1 MQLIENRV
9 IVATNPKSPQFEN
22 ELGVSFF
29 HSRSPRLGRTR
40 IDLSARPSGSASAK
54 ACQGSGV
61 SKVVLLPG
69 HVQPVWAGHPWIFAQ
84 AVARIEGGATAGD
97 VIDVV
102 DPRGNFLGRG
112 LYSPQSAIVVRI
124 CTRRPDVELDA
135 GFFVA
140 RIEQAIERRR
150 ALGLP
155 SARTNAYRLIN
166 AEGDDLPGLVV
177 DVYADVAVVQFAS
190 IGMKQRQ
197 SLITDALTR
206 LLGCRAIADRTS
218 ERTAKLEGFTAE
230 RGILRGDPSVNELVF
245 EERGLNYKVPFEM
258 GQKTGFYLDQRSL
271 RGRVEQLANGR
282 RVLDA
287 YCFIGSF
294 SLAAARGGASEVV
307 AIDSS
312 ALALE
317 TAARMAELNQLT
329 GKVRYEQ
336 ADALAAL
343 GHAGKQGG
351 YDLVVCDPPKLSPNR
366 ASRNKAF
373 VNLRRIA
380 AAACRATRPSGLLVL
395 CSCSA
400 SLGIDDLTRALAVGG
415 RDVGLVPR
423 VFERWFQGP
432 DHPVPSAFGEGW
444 YLSAVIAGIDTP
456 S

>member
-1 MQLIENRV
+1 L
-9 IVATNPKSPQFEN
+9 F
-22 ELGVSFF
+22 
-29 HSRSPRLGRTR
+29 R
-40 IDLSARPSGSASAK
+40 IAASALHAARFSAAIAACSDSK
-54 ACQGSGV
+54 ACQGSSV
-61 SKVVLLPG
+61 SKLVLLPG

-97 VIDVV
+97 AIDVV
-102 DPRGNFLGRG
+102 DPRGQFLGRG

-124 CTRRPDVELDA
+124 CTRRPETELDA
-135 GFFVA
+135 HFFVT
-140 RIEQAIERRR
+140 RIEQALERRR

-155 SARTNAYRLIN
+155 NARTNAFRLIN

-177 DVYADVAVVQFAS
+177 DIYNDIAVVQFAS
-190 IGMKQRQ
+190 IGMKQREA
-197 SLITDALTR
+197 LITDALMR
-206 LLGCRAIADRTS
+206 LLGCRAVVDRTS
-218 ERTAKLEGFTAE
+218 ERTAKLEGFTTQ
-230 RGILRGDPSVNELVF
+230 RGVLRGDPSFRELNF
-245 EERGLNYKVPFEM
+245 LERGLSYQVPFEM

-271 RGRVEQLANGR
+271 RGRVEQLAQGR

-294 SLAAARGGASEVV
+294 SLAAARGGATEIV

-329 GKVRYEQ
+329 GKIRYEQ
-336 ADALAAL
+336 ADAMAAL
-343 GHAGKQGG
+343 GQASKQGG

-380 AAACRATRPSGLLVL
+380 GAACRATRPSGLLVL

-400 SLGIDDLTRALAVGG
+400 SLGIDDLTRALAMGG
-415 RDVGLVPR
+415 RDVGLLPR
-423 VFERWFQGP
+423 VFERWFQAP

-444 YLSAVIAGIDTP
+444 YLSTVIAGIDTP